1 MSNQDFY
8 GGGNQNSYPPHQPYG
23 GAPQAYPQQ
32 PQYAQDNTAYPPP
45 QNYNQNPAYPPQN
58 LQPPYGA
65 PGPSPAHS
73 PSPYGAP
80 APHQSPYGGQPSYP
94 PPNTYGNQ
102 QGGGNP
108 YPDNRG
114 YSPSQ
119 TPYGQGPSPVPA
131 PTYTEPG
138 ANLPPQQLDANGQPI
153 EGDRG
158 LVSMGLGAAGGWGV
172 ASQTGRGT
180 MGKLLYAAGGMIA
193 GQFLG
198 KKVKKYRKDHNN
210 RDVEYYEDE
219 QTGRECSPPREGDG
233 YEHHAGYAGGSGS
246 GRDEKYGGGGFEEER
261 HGRFLEHGHPHQ
273 GHHGHGGHGHEHRS
287 HSRHSSHSHG
297 RHHDDRY

>member
-8 GGGNQNSYPPHQPYG
+8 GGGNQNPYPPHQPYG
-23 GAPQAYPQQ
+23 AAPPQPYPQQ
-32 PQYAQDNTAYPPP
+32 PQYGQDNTAYPPAP
-45 QNYNQNPAYPPQN
+45 NYSQNPYPPQN

-73 PSPYGAP
+73 PGPYGAPPQQSPYGQNPYPPPNDPYGNQQLNAYTDNRGYSPAPTPYGAP
-80 APHQSPYGGQPSYP
+80 APYGSAP
-94 PPNTYGNQ
+94 P
-102 QGGGNP
+102 GG
-108 YPDNRG
+108 
-114 YSPSQ
+114 
-119 TPYGQGPSPVPA
+119 A
-131 PTYTEPG
+131 PTYHEPG

-198 KKVKKYRKDHNN
+198 NKVKKYRKDHNN
-210 RDVEYYEDE
+210 RDVEYYEDA
-219 QTGRECSPPREGDG
+219 QTGRECSPPRDGEGSHSQHGG
-233 YEHHAGYAGGSGS
+233 Y
-246 GRDEKYGGGGFEEER
+246 RDEKYSGHGGYEEDR
-261 HGRFLEHGHPHQ
+261 HSRHHEHGHQ
-273 GHHGHGGHGHEHRS
+273 GHHGHEHRS

-297 RHHDDRY
+297 RRHDDDRY